1 MNDLEQR
8 LAHLSPERRELLRR
22 TAQQERSARGRIRPQ
37 LRPEYIPLT
46 FGQRRLWLLDQFAP
60 GLVAYNSPMGKWLH
74 GELDLDALR
83 AAVQSLIDRHEV
95 LRTVYLAK
103 GGQPY
108 QQILPQCELP
118 WRFAVAEGRD
128 PDAQREDALRI
139 AREEVVRPFT
149 LATQPPIRAV
159 LVQVADDLHLL
170 AITFHHIAIDGWSIS
185 TMDQEIVDAYNQA
198 RAGKPLD
205 RAAPELQIADVAL
218 WQQQTFG
225 GDGLQ
230 QQLDFWSRHLA
241 DAPAVLD
248 LPTDRARPAMQS
260 FQGGLCSTQIPAAL
274 YARLQA
280 FAREQQ
286 VTLSILMFAAFQTL
300 LARYSGQDRVVA
312 AMGVAGRSRFE
323 LETVVGFFINM
334 LPLQA
339 DVSDDPA
346 FVTFLSRMR
355 GIVLEAMENA
365 DTPLDRILETLR
377 LPRSTSYTPFAQ
389 VMYFFQS
396 YPEHT
401 LEMSGLR
408 LVDVHESALRPPT
421 AQGDLSL
428 FVNQHGPGD
437 LMFEY
442 STELYDEAT
451 IQRMG
456 GHLVTL
462 LGAIVESPQTAISRL
477 PMLTPEELQQQAR
490 WNDTRRALPENP
502 TIAALI
508 AEQTA
513 RAPDA
518 VAVLFAE
525 RELTYRELDRRAN
538 MIAHALRAQH
548 VGPGSLVGLY
558 VDRSLEMVIGLL
570 GILKAGGA
578 YVPLDPSYPV
588 DRLAYM
594 VNLSAASV
602 IVTQAALRDTVPS
615 PVPSVVV
622 VDADAPL
629 DASADAPPQG
639 GAGPDDPAYVI
650 FTSGST
656 GKPKGVE
663 IRQRSAVNLIRSIV
677 REPGL
682 TDADTI
688 CAISTLSFDIALTE
702 LVVPLTVGARILL
715 VDRDTVRDG
724 LRLRKLVDTAPL
736 TIMQATPATWRML
749 LDVGWGGRRDM
760 RIISTGEALPREL
773 ADRLMPMARELWNL
787 YGPTETT
794 VYSALCRVQPG
805 EGPIIVGRPV
815 DNTVIHIVDRN
826 MQWLPV
832 GVPGELLIGGDGL
845 ATGYRGRPDLTAE
858 KFIPDPFSADL
869 SPTSPQARL
878 YRTGDLAFWR
888 TDGTVQVI
896 GRIDHQV
903 KLRGFRIELGE
914 IETVLAQYPG
924 MTQVVVHCREDRPG
938 DQRLVAYFTQDG
950 IGATDAE
957 LRAHLKLALPD
968 YMVPSA
974 FVGLDAF
981 PLTPNG
987 KVDRRALPAPEA
999 LAGTSDDLVAPR
1011 TQEEETLVKLWG
1023 ELLNLPTVDV
1033 RANFFDLGG
1042 HSVLG
1047 TQMLSRIEYEYGIEL
1062 SLRILFEA
1070 PTLEQMAVRVADACA
1085 KADQNDLEALLLKLE
1100 HLSDSEVERQLTG
1113 DGKERSDV

>member
-1 MNDLEQR
+1 MNDFEQR

-22 TAQQERSARGRIRPQ
+22 AAQQERSTRGRIRPQ
-37 LRPEYIPLT
+37 PRPEHIPLT

-60 GLVAYNSPMGKWLH
+60 GLVAYNSPIGKWLH
-74 GELDLDALR
+74 GQLDVDALR
-83 AAVQSLIDRHEV
+83 AAIQSLIDRHEV
-95 LRTVYLAK
+95 LRTGYLAR

-108 QQILPQCELP
+108 QQILSRCELP
-118 WRFAVAEGRD
+118 WRFAVAEGLD
-128 PDAQREDALRI
+128 TDAQRGDALRI
-139 AREEVVRPFT
+139 AREDVVRPFA

-159 LVQVADDLHLL
+159 LVQVADGLHLL

-185 TMDQEIVDAYNQA
+185 TMERQIVDAYSKA
-198 RAGKPLD
+198 RAGEPVD
-205 RAAPELQIADVAL
+205 RAASELQIADVAL

-248 LPTDRARPAMQS
+248 LPSDRARPAMQS
-260 FQGGLCSTQIPAAL
+260 FQGSLCSTQIPAAL
-274 YARLQA
+274 YARLQV

-286 VTLSILMFAAFQTL
+286 VTLSILLFAAFQAL
-300 LARYSGQDRVVA
+300 LARYSGQDRVVV
-312 AMGVAGRSRFE
+312 AMGVAGRARLE
-323 LETVVGFFINM
+323 LEPVVGFFINV

-396 YPEHT
+396 YPEHA
-401 LEMSGLR
+401 LEMPGLQI
-408 LVDVHESALRPPT
+408 DNVHVSALRPPT

-442 STELYDEAT
+442 STDLYDETT

-462 LGAIVESPQTAISRL
+462 LGAIVESPQTPLSRL
-477 PMLTPEELQQQAR
+477 PMLTSEEVEQQAR

-508 AEQTA
+508 AEQTV
-513 RAPDA
+513 RTPDA
-518 VAVLFAE
+518 VAVIFAG
-525 RELTYRELDRRAN
+525 RELSYRELDRRAN
-538 MIAHALRAQH
+538 MIAHALRAH
-548 VGPGSLVGLY
+548 GVRPGVLVGLY
-558 VDRSLEMVIGLL
+558 VERSLEMLIGLL

-602 IVTQAALRDTVPS
+602 IVTQTALRDTVPS

-629 DASADAPPQG
+629 EASADAPPQG

-663 IRQRSAVNLIRSIV
+663 IRQRSAVNLIRSIA

-702 LVVPLTVGARILL
+702 LVAPLTVGARILL

-749 LDVGWGGRRDM
+749 LDVGWSGRRDM

-815 DNTVIHIVDRN
+815 DNTQIHIVDRH
-826 MQWLPV
+826 MQRLPV

-845 ATGYRGRPDLTAE
+845 AAGYRERPDLTAE

-869 SPTSPQARL
+869 SPANPQARL

-924 MTQVVVHCREDRPG
+924 ITQVVVHCREDRPG
-938 DQRLVAYFTQDG
+938 DQRLVAYFTRET

-957 LRAHLKLALPD
+957 LRAHLKRALPD

-974 FVGLDAF
+974 FVGLENF

-987 KVDRRALPAPEA
+987 KIDRRALPAPEA
-999 LAGTSDDLVAPR
+999 LTGMSDDLVAPR
-1011 TQEEETLVKLWG
+1011 TPEEETLAKLWG
-1023 ELLNLPTVDV
+1023 ELLNLPAVDV

-1062 SLRILFEA
+1062 SLRVLFEA

-1085 KADQNDLEALLLKLE
+1085 KADHDDLEALLRKLE
-1100 HLSDSEVERQLTG
+1100 HLSDNEVQQQLTG
-1113 DGKERSDV
+1113 DGKERSDL

>member
-8 LAHLSPERRELLRR
+8 FAHLSPERRELLRR
-22 TAQQERSARGRIRPQ
+22 AAQQERAARGRIRPQ
-37 LRPEYIPLT
+37 VRPERIPLT

-74 GELDLDALR
+74 GELNDDAMR
-83 AAVQSLIDRHEV
+83 AALQALVDRHEV
-95 LRTVYLAK
+95 LRTVYRAHS
-103 GGQPY
+103 GQPY
-108 QQILPQCELP
+108 QQILPVCELP
-118 WRFAVAEGRD
+118 WRFVVAEGDDVGARR
-128 PDAQREDALRI
+128 ADALRI
-139 AREEVVRPFT
+139 AREEVAKPFI
-149 LATQPPIRAV
+149 LATQPPIRVA
-159 LVQVADDLHLL
+159 LVRVADDLHLL
-170 AITFHHIAIDGWSIS
+170 TIIFHHIAIDGWSIA
-185 TMDQEIVDAYNQA
+185 TMEEEIFDAYNRLQN
-198 RAGKPLD
+198 GEPLS
-205 RAAPELQIADVAL
+205 RTAPELQIADVAI
-218 WQQQTFG
+218 WQEQTLG

-230 QQLDFWSRHLA
+230 PQLDFWSRHLA

-260 FQGGLCSTQIPAAL
+260 FEGSVCFAQIPPAL
-274 YARLQA
+274 YGRLQT

-286 VTLSILMFAAFQTL
+286 VTLSILIFAAFQTL
-300 LARYSGQDRVVA
+300 LSRYSGQDRVVA
-312 AMGVAGRSRFE
+312 AMGVAGRARLE
-323 LETVVGFFINM
+323 LEPVVGFFINM

-339 DVSDDPA
+339 DVSDDPG
-346 FVTFLSRMR
+346 FTTFLSRMR
-355 GIVLEAMENA
+355 GVVLEAMENA
-365 DTPLDRILETLR
+365 DAPLDRILETLR

-396 YPEHT
+396 YPEHS
-401 LEMSGLR
+401 LSMPGLSFE
-408 LVDVHESALRPPT
+408 DVNVSELRPPT

-442 STELYDEAT
+442 STELYDETT
-451 IQRMG
+451 IQRLG

-462 LGAIVESPQTAISRL
+462 LDAIVESPQSPISSLR
-477 PMLTPEELQQQAR
+477 MLTQDEVEQQSR

-508 AEQTA
+508 AEQTL

-518 VAVLFAE
+518 VAVIFGG
-525 RELTYRELDRRAN
+525 RELSYRELDRRAN
-538 MIAHALRAQH
+538 MVAHSLRTH
-548 VGPGSLVGLY
+548 GVGPGILVGLY
-558 VDRSLEMVIGLL
+558 VDRSLEMLIGLL

-594 VNLSAASV
+594 VELSASNV
-602 IVTQAALRDTVPS
+602 IVTQPALRDTLPS

-622 VDADAPL
+622 VDADAAL
-629 DASADAPPQG
+629 DASAEAPPMD
-639 GAGPDDPAYVI
+639 GAGPEDPAYVI

-663 IRQRSAVNLIRSIV
+663 IRQRSAVNLIRSIA

-682 TDADTI
+682 TEADTI

-724 LRLRKLVDTAPL
+724 LRMRKLVDAEPL

-749 LDVGWGGRRDM
+749 LDVGWSGRQDM

-773 ADRLMPMARELWNL
+773 ADRLLPMARELWNL

-815 DNTVIHIVDRN
+815 DNTQIHIVDRH
-826 MQWLPV
+826 MQRLPV

-845 ATGYRGRPDLTAE
+845 AAGYRGRPDLTAE
-858 KFIPDPFSADL
+858 KFIPDPFSND
-869 SPTSPQARL
+869 PQARL

-938 DQRLVAYFTQDG
+938 DQRLVAYFTKEG
-950 IGATDAE
+950 VRATDAE

-974 FVGLDAF
+974 FVDLDAF

-999 LAGTSDDLVAPR
+999 AVGTSEEIIAPR
-1011 TQEEETLVKLWG
+1011 TPEEAALVKIWS
-1023 ELLNLPTVDV
+1023 ELLSLPSVDV

-1047 TQMLSRIEYEYGIEL
+1047 TRMLSRIEHEFGVEL
-1062 SLRILFEA
+1062 SLRALFEA
-1070 PTLEQMAVRVADACA
+1070 PTLEQMAARVVDACA
-1085 KADQNDLEALLLKLE
+1085 KAEQNDLEALLRKLE
-1100 HLSDSEVERQLTG
+1100 LLSDDEVARQLTG
-1113 DGKERSDV
+1113 VGNERDDV

>member
-22 TAQQERSARGRIRPQ
+22 AARQDRAARGRIRPQ
-37 LRPEYIPLT
+37 PRPERIPLT

-60 GLVAYNSPMGKWLH
+60 GLVAYNSPLGKWLH
-74 GELDLDALR
+74 GELDVDAMR
-83 AAVQSLIDRHEV
+83 AAIQTLVDRHEV
-95 LRTVYLAK
+95 LRTVYPAP

-108 QQILPQCELP
+108 QRILPRCELP
-118 WRFAVAEGRD
+118 WRSAIANGDGV
-128 PDAQREDALRI
+128 DARRADALRI
-139 AREEVVRPFT
+139 AREEVVRPFA
-149 LATQPPIRAV
+149 LATEPPIRAV
-159 LVQVADDLHLL
+159 LIRVSDDLHLL
-170 AITFHHIAIDGWSIS
+170 TIVFHHIAIDGWSIS
-185 TMDQEIVDAYNQA
+185 TMEREFVAAYNRLREGA
-198 RAGKPLD
+198 TLD
-205 RAAPELQIADVAL
+205 NAAPELQIADVAL

-225 GDGLQ
+225 GEGLQ

-260 FQGGLCSTQIPAAL
+260 FEGGICSAQIPAAL
-274 YARLQA
+274 YERLQT
-280 FAREQQ
+280 FARDQQ
-286 VTLSILMFAAFQTL
+286 VTLSILVFAVFQVL
-300 LARYSGQDRVVA
+300 LSRYSGQDRVVA
-312 AMGVAGRSRFE
+312 AMGVAGRARLE
-323 LETVVGFFINM
+323 LEPVVGFFINM

-339 DVSDDPA
+339 DVSDDPE
-346 FVTFLSRMR
+346 FLTFLSRMR

-396 YPEHT
+396 YPEHA
-401 LEMSGLR
+401 LAMSGLR
-408 LVDVHESALRPPT
+408 LDDVHISELRPPT

-428 FVNQHGPGD
+428 FVNQYGPGD

-451 IQRMG
+451 IVRMA

-462 LGAIVESPQTAISRL
+462 LGAIVAAPRTALSRL
-477 PMLTPEELQQQAR
+477 PMLSEDEIEQLAR

-508 AEQTA
+508 AERTA

-518 VAVLFAE
+518 VAVVFAG
-525 RELTYRELDRRAN
+525 RELSYRELDRRAN
-538 MIAHALRAQH
+538 MVAHALRAEG
-548 VGPGSLVGLY
+548 VEPGMLVGLY
-558 VDRSLEMVIGLL
+558 VDRSLEMIIGLL

-594 VNLSAASV
+594 VELSASRV
-602 IVTQAALRDTVPS
+602 IVTQPALRDTLPS

-622 VDADAPL
+622 VDADSPL
-629 DASADAPPQG
+629 DASADAPPSG
-639 GAGPDDPAYVI
+639 GAGPEDPAYVI

-663 IRQRSAVNLIRSIV
+663 IRQRSAVNLIRSIA

-815 DNTVIHIVDRN
+815 DNTRIHIVDRH
-826 MQWLPV
+826 MQLQPV

-845 ATGYRGRPDLTAE
+845 ASGYRARPDLTAE
-858 KFIPDPFSADL
+858 KFIPDPFAAD
-869 SPTSPQARL
+869 PQARL

-950 IGATDAE
+950 IRASDAE
-957 LRAHLKLALPD
+957 LRTHLKLALPD

-974 FVGLDAF
+974 FVGLDGF

-999 LAGTSDDLVAPR
+999 AAGASDDLIAPR
-1011 TQEEETLVKLWG
+1011 TPEEEALAALWG
-1023 ELLNLPTVDV
+1023 ELLNLPAVDV

-1062 SLRILFEA
+1062 SLRVLFEA
-1070 PTLEQMAVRVADACA
+1070 PTLEQMAARVVEACA
-1085 KADQNDLEALLLKLE
+1085 IADQSDMDALLRKLE
-1100 HLSDSEVERQLTG
+1100 HLSDEEISQQLVG
-1113 DGKERSDV
+1113 GQKERSDV

>member
-22 TAQQERSARGRIRPQ
+22 AARQDRATRGRIRPQ
-37 LRPEYIPLT
+37 PRPERIPLT

-60 GLVAYNSPMGKWLH
+60 GLVAYNSPFGKWLH
-74 GELDLDALR
+74 GELDVDAMR
-83 AAVQSLIDRHEV
+83 AAIQTLVDRHEV
-95 LRTVYLAK
+95 LRTVYPAP
-103 GGQPY
+103 GGQPC
-108 QQILPQCELP
+108 QKILLQCELP
-118 WRFAVAEGRD
+118 WRSAIADGDEISARR
-128 PDAQREDALRI
+128 ADALRI
-139 AREEVVRPFT
+139 AREEVVRPFA
-149 LATQPPIRAV
+149 LASDPPIRAV
-159 LVQVADDLHLL
+159 LIRVSDDLHLL
-170 AITFHHIAIDGWSIS
+170 AIICHHIAIDGWSIS
-185 TMDQEIVDAYNQA
+185 TMEREFVAAYNRLREGA
-198 RAGKPLD
+198 ILD
-205 RAAPELQIADVAL
+205 NAAPELQIADVAL

-225 GDGLQ
+225 GEGLQ

-260 FQGGLCSTQIPAAL
+260 FEGSLCSAQIPPAL
-274 YARLQA
+274 YERLQA
-280 FAREQQ
+280 FARDQQ
-286 VTLSILMFAAFQTL
+286 VTLSILVFAAFQAL
-300 LARYSGQDRVVA
+300 LSRYSGQDRVVA
-312 AMGVAGRSRFE
+312 AMGVAGRARLE
-323 LETVVGFFINM
+323 LEPVVGFFINM

-339 DVSDDPA
+339 DVSDDPE
-346 FVTFLSRMR
+346 FITFLSRMR

-396 YPEHT
+396 YPEHA
-401 LEMSGLR
+401 LAMSGLR
-408 LVDVHESALRPPT
+408 LDDVHISELRAPT

-451 IQRMG
+451 IARMG
-456 GHLVTL
+456 GHLLTL
-462 LGAIVESPQTAISRL
+462 LGAIVEAPHTPLSRL
-477 PMLTPEELQQQAR
+477 PMLTQDEIGQLAR

-518 VAVLFAE
+518 VAVMFAG
-525 RELTYRELDRRAN
+525 RELSYRELDRRAN
-538 MIAHALRAQH
+538 MVAHALRAQG
-548 VGPGSLVGLY
+548 VGPGMLVGLY
-558 VDRSLEMVIGLL
+558 VDRSLEMIIGLL

-594 VNLSAASV
+594 VELSASSV
-602 IVTQAALRDTVPS
+602 IVTQPALRDSLPS

-622 VDADAPL
+622 VDADSPL
-629 DASADAPPQG
+629 DASAETQPSG
-639 GAGPDDPAYVI
+639 GAGPEDPAYVI

-663 IRQRSAVNLIRSIV
+663 IRQRSAVNLIRSIA

-815 DNTVIHIVDRN
+815 DNTRIHIVDRH
-826 MQWLPV
+826 MQLQPV

-845 ATGYRGRPDLTAE
+845 AAGYRARPDLTAE
-858 KFIPDPFSADL
+858 KFIPDPFSAD
-869 SPTSPQARL
+869 PQARL

-950 IGATDAE
+950 IRATDAE
-957 LRAHLKLALPD
+957 LRTHLKLALPD

-974 FVGLDAF
+974 FVGLDGF

-999 LAGTSDDLVAPR
+999 AAGVSDDLVAPR
-1011 TQEEETLVKLWG
+1011 TPEEETLVALWR
-1023 ELLNLPTVDV
+1023 ELLNLPAVDV

-1062 SLRILFEA
+1062 SLRVLFEA
-1070 PTLEQMAVRVADACA
+1070 PTLEQMAVRIVDACA
-1085 KADQNDLEALLLKLE
+1085 IADQSDLEAMLRKLE
-1100 HLSDSEVERQLTG
+1100 HLSDEEVSQQLVG
-1113 DGKERSDV
+1113 GQKERSDV

>member
-22 TAQQERSARGRIRPQ
+22 AAQQERTSRGRIRPQ
-37 LRPEYIPLT
+37 ARPERIPLT

-74 GELDLDALR
+74 GELDVDAMR
-83 AAVQSLIDRHEV
+83 AALQALVDRHEV
-95 LRTVYLAK
+95 LRTVYRAH

-108 QQILPQCELP
+108 QHILPACELP
-118 WRFAVAEGRD
+118 WRFAIADGG
-128 PDAQREDALRI
+128 DASARREDALRI
-139 AREEVVRPFT
+139 AREEVVKPFV
-149 LATQPPIRAV
+149 LATQPPIRV
-159 LVQVADDLHLL
+159 SLVRVEDDLHLL
-170 AITFHHIAIDGWSIS
+170 TMVFHHIAIDGWSIS
-185 TMDQEIVDAYNQA
+185 TMEQQVFDAYNRLQE
-198 RAGKPLD
+198 GGSID
-205 RAAPELQIADVAL
+205 RTAPELQIADVAI
-218 WQQQTFG
+218 WQEQTFG
-225 GDGLQ
+225 GDGLDK
-230 QQLDFWSRHLA
+230 QLDFWSRHLA

-260 FQGGLCSTQIPAAL
+260 FEGSVCSAQIPSAL
-274 YARLQA
+274 YERLQTY
-280 FAREQQ
+280 AREQQ
-286 VTLSILMFAAFQTL
+286 VTLSILVFAAFQVL
-300 LARYSGQDRVVA
+300 LSRYSGQDRVVA
-312 AMGVAGRSRFE
+312 AMGVAGRARLE
-323 LETVVGFFINM
+323 LEPVVGFFINM

-339 DVSDDPA
+339 DVSDDPGFA
-346 FVTFLSRMR
+346 TFLSRMR
-355 GIVLEAMENA
+355 GVVLEAMENA

-396 YPEHT
+396 YPEHA
-401 LEMSGLR
+401 LAVSGLR
-408 LVDVHESALRPPT
+408 VDDVNVSQLRPPT

-442 STELYDEAT
+442 STELYDEVT
-451 IQRMG
+451 VQRMG

-462 LGAIVESPQTAISRL
+462 LGAIVESPQSPISSLR
-477 PMLTPEELQQQAR
+477 MLMPEEIEQQAR

-513 RAPDA
+513 RTPDA
-518 VAVLFAE
+518 VAVVFGT
-525 RELTYRELDRRAN
+525 RELSYRELDRRAN
-538 MIAHALRAQH
+538 MVAHSLRAEG
-548 VGPGSLVGLY
+548 VRPGMLVGLY
-558 VDRSLEMVIGLL
+558 VDRSLEMIIGLL

-594 VNLSAASV
+594 VELSASSV
-602 IVTQAALRDTVPS
+602 IVTQPALRDTLPS

-622 VDADAPL
+622 VDAEATL
-629 DASADAPPQG
+629 DASADAPPQDG
-639 GAGPDDPAYVI
+639 SGPNDPAYVI

-663 IRQRSAVNLIRSIV
+663 IRQRSAVNLIRSIA

-682 TDADTI
+682 TETDTI

-724 LRLRKLVDTAPL
+724 LRLRKLVDAEPL

-749 LDVGWGGRRDM
+749 LDVGWGGRQDM

-773 ADRLMPMARELWNL
+773 ADRLLPMARELWNL

-794 VYSALCRVQPG
+794 VYSALCRVRPG
-805 EGPIIVGRPV
+805 EGPIIVGSPV
-815 DNTVIHIVDRN
+815 DNTQLHIVDRH
-826 MQWLPV
+826 MQRLPV

-845 ATGYRGRPDLTAE
+845 AAGYRGRPDLTAE
-858 KFIPDPFSADL
+858 KFIPDPFSMD
-869 SPTSPQARL
+869 PQARL

-888 TDGTVQVI
+888 ADGTVQVV

-950 IGATDAE
+950 NRATDAD

-974 FVGLDAF
+974 FVALETF

-999 LAGTSDDLVAPR
+999 AVGASAELIAPR
-1011 TQEEETLVKLWG
+1011 TPEEEALVKIWG
-1023 ELLNLPTVDV
+1023 GLLNLPAVDV

-1047 TQMLSRIEYEYGIEL
+1047 TQMLSRIEHEFGIEL
-1062 SLRILFEA
+1062 SLRVLFEA
-1070 PTLEQMAVRVADACA
+1070 PTLEQMASRVADACTM
-1085 KADQNDLEALLLKLE
+1085 ADQGDLEALLRKLE
-1100 HLSDSEVERQLTG
+1100 HLSDDEVARQLTG
-1113 DGKERSDV
+1113 DGNERGDV

>member
-1 MNDLEQR
+1 MNDIEQR

-22 TAQQERSARGRIRPQ
+22 AAQQERAARGRIRPQ
-37 LRPEYIPLT
+37 PRPERIPLT

-74 GELDLDALR
+74 GEVDADALR
-83 AAVQSLIDRHEV
+83 ASIQSLIDRHEV
-95 LRTVYLAK
+95 LRTVYRAH

-108 QQILPQCELP
+108 QHILTHCELP
-118 WRFAVAEGRD
+118 WRSATADGGD
-128 PDAQREDALRI
+128 DADRRADALRI
-139 AREEVVRPFT
+139 AREEVVKSFA

-159 LVQVADDLHLL
+159 LVEVSKELHLL
-170 AITFHHIAIDGWSIS
+170 VVIFHHIAIDGWSIS
-185 TMDQEIVDAYNQA
+185 TMEREIVDAYNRLKTGEA
-198 RAGKPLD
+198 LD
-205 RAAPELQIADVAL
+205 RAAPALQIADVAM
-218 WQQQTFG
+218 WQQQTLG

-230 QQLDFWSRHLA
+230 PQLDFWSRHLA

-260 FQGGLCSTQIPAAL
+260 FEGSLCSAQIPPAL
-274 YARLQA
+274 YERLQT
-280 FAREQQ
+280 FARDQQ
-286 VTLSILMFAAFQTL
+286 VTLSILVFAAFQTL
-300 LARYSGQDRVVA
+300 LARYSGQDHVVA
-312 AMGVAGRSRFE
+312 AMGVAGRARLE
-323 LETVVGFFINM
+323 LEPVVGFFINM
-334 LPLQA
+334 LPLHA
-339 DVSDDPA
+339 DISDDPE
-346 FVTFLSRMR
+346 FLTFLTRTR

-396 YPEHT
+396 YPEHA
-401 LEMSGLR
+401 LALSGLR
-408 LVDVHESALRPPT
+408 MDDVHVSELRAPT

-442 STELYDEAT
+442 STELYDETT
-451 IQRMG
+451 IQRMA
-456 GHLVTL
+456 GHLLVL
-462 LGAIVESPQTAISRL
+462 LEGIVDAPQTPISRL
-477 PMLTPEELQQQAR
+477 PMLTADEIAQQAR
-490 WNDTRRALPENP
+490 WNETDRALPERP

-513 RAPDA
+513 RTPDA
-518 VAVLFAE
+518 VAVVFGG
-525 RELTYRELDRRAN
+525 RELRYRELDRRAN
-538 MIAHALRAQH
+538 MVAHALRAQG
-548 VGPGSLVGLY
+548 VGPGMLVGLY
-558 VDRSLEMVIGLL
+558 VERSLEMLIGLL

-594 VNLSAASV
+594 VELSASGV
-602 IVTQAALRDTVPS
+602 IVTQPALRDALPA

-639 GAGPDDPAYVI
+639 GAGPEDPAYVI

-663 IRQRSAVNLIRSIV
+663 IRQRSAVNLIRSIA

-682 TDADTI
+682 TEADTI

-724 LRLRKLVDTAPL
+724 LRLRKLVDAEPL

-749 LDVGWGGRRDM
+749 LDVGWAGRPDM

-773 ADRLMPMARELWNL
+773 ADRLLPMARELWNL

-794 VYSALCRVQPG
+794 VYSALCRVHPG
-805 EGPIIVGRPV
+805 QGPIIVGRPV
-815 DNTVIHIVDRN
+815 DNTKLHIVDRH
-826 MQWLPV
+826 MQRVPA
-832 GVPGELLIGGDGL
+832 GVPGELLIGGDGV
-845 ATGYRGRPDLTAE
+845 AAGYRSRPDLTAE
-858 KFIPDPFSADL
+858 KFIPDPFSDD
-869 SPTSPQARL
+869 PQARL

-888 TDGTVQVI
+888 TDGTVQVV

-938 DQRLVAYFTQDG
+938 DPRLVAYFTQEG
-950 IGATDAE
+950 APATDAD

-974 FVGLDAF
+974 FVALDAF

-999 LAGTSDDLVAPR
+999 AAGASGELIAPR
-1011 TQEEETLVKLWG
+1011 TPEEEMLAKLWG
-1023 ELLNLPTVDV
+1023 ELLNLPAVDV

-1062 SLRILFEA
+1062 SLRMLFEA
-1070 PTLEQMAVRVADACA
+1070 PTLEQMAARVADACA
-1085 KADQNDLEALLLKLE
+1085 LADQDDLEALLRRLD
-1100 HLSDSEVERQLTG
+1100 HLSDDEVALQLVG
-1113 DGKERSDV
+1113 DAKERSDV

>member
-1 MNDLEQR
+1 MSNPMNDLEHR

-22 TAQQERSARGRIRPQ
+22 AAQQERAIRGRIRPQ
-37 LRPEYIPLT
+37 PRPERIPLT
-46 FGQRRLWLLDQFAP
+46 SGQRRLWLVNQFAP
-60 GLVAYNSPMGKWLH
+60 SLIAYNSPMGKWLH
-74 GELDLDALR
+74 GRLDADVMR
-83 AAVQSLIDRHEV
+83 ATLQSLVNRHEV
-95 LRTVYLAK
+95 LRTVYRAHS
-103 GGQPY
+103 GQPY
-108 QQILPQCELP
+108 QQILPRCELP
-118 WRFAVAEGRD
+118 WRFAIADGD
-128 PDAQREDALRI
+128 DTSACREDALRI
-139 AREEVVRPFT
+139 AREEVALPFV

-159 LVQVADDLHLL
+159 LVRVADNLHLL
-170 AITFHHIAIDGWSIS
+170 AVVFHHIAIDGWSIS
-185 TMDQEIVDAYNQA
+185 TMEQEIVESYNRLHA
-198 RAGKPLD
+198 REPLD
-205 RAAPELQIADVAL
+205 GATPELQVADVAI

-248 LPTDRARPAMQS
+248 LPTDRARPAVQTFEGS
-260 FQGGLCSTQIPAAL
+260 LCTAQIPPAL
-274 YARLQA
+274 YERLQA
-280 FAREQQ
+280 FARSRQ
-286 VTLSILMFAAFQTL
+286 VTLSILVFAAFQVL
-300 LARYSGQDRVVA
+300 LARYSGQDRIVA
-312 AMGVAGRSRFE
+312 SMGVAGRARLE
-323 LETVVGFFINM
+323 LEPVVGFFINL

-339 DVSDDPA
+339 DVSDDPE
-346 FVTFLSRMR
+346 FVTFLARMR
-355 GIVLEAMENA
+355 DIVLEAMENA
-365 DTPLDRILETLR
+365 DAPLDRILETLR

-389 VMYFFQS
+389 VMYFFQN
-396 YPEHT
+396 YPERT
-401 LEMSGLR
+401 LMMSGLR
-408 LVDVHESALRPPT
+408 IENTHVSELRPPT

-442 STELYDEAT
+442 STELYDKAT

-462 LGAIVESPQTAISRL
+462 LGAIVESPQTLLSRL
-477 PMLTPEELQQQAR
+477 PLLTLEEIEQQAR
-490 WNDTRRALPENP
+490 WNDTRRGLPENP

-513 RAPDA
+513 RTPDA
-518 VAVLFAE
+518 VAVLFDG
-525 RELTYRELDRRAN
+525 RELRYRELDRRAN
-538 MIAHALRAQH
+538 MVAHALRAQG
-548 VGPGSLVGLY
+548 VGPGKLVGLY
-558 VDRSLEMVIGLL
+558 VDRSLEMLIGLL

-588 DRLAYM
+588 DRLVYM
-594 VNLSAASV
+594 VNQSASSV
-602 IVTQAALRDTVPS
+602 IVTQPALLDTLPS

-622 VDADAPL
+622 VDVGAPL
-629 DASADAPPQG
+629 DALADAPPQE

-656 GKPKGVE
+656 GKPKGVQ
-663 IRQRSAVNLIRSIV
+663 IQQRSAVNLIRSIA

-682 TDADTI
+682 TEVDTI

-702 LVVPLTVGARILL
+702 LVVPLTVGAKILL

-724 LRLRKLVDTAPL
+724 LRLRKFVDAEPL

-749 LDVGWGGRRDM
+749 LDVGWSGRPDM

-773 ADRLMPMARELWNL
+773 ADRLLPVVREVWNL

-815 DNTVIHIVDRN
+815 DNTQIHIVDRH
-826 MQWLPV
+826 MQRLPV

-845 ATGYRGRPDLTAE
+845 AAGYRGRPDLTAE
-858 KFIPDPFSADL
+858 KFIPDPFSAD
-869 SPTSPQARL
+869 PQARL

-888 TDGTVQVI
+888 TDGTVQVV

-914 IETVLAQYPG
+914 IESVLAQYPG

-938 DQRLVAYFTQDG
+938 EQRLVAYFTRDG
-950 IGATDAE
+950 ARATDAE

-974 FVGLDAF
+974 FLGLDTF

-987 KVDRRALPAPEA
+987 KVDRHALPAPEA
-999 LAGTSDDLVAPR
+999 MADALDDLVAPR
-1011 TQEEETLVKLWG
+1011 TPEEETLAKLWR
-1023 ELLNLPTVDV
+1023 ELLNLPAVDV

-1062 SLRILFEA
+1062 SLRVLFEA
-1070 PTLEQMAVRVADACA
+1070 PTLEQMSARVADACA
-1085 KADQNDLEALLLKLE
+1085 KADQIDLEEMLRKLE
-1100 HLSDSEVERQLTG
+1100 QLSDDEVARQLTG
-1113 DGKERSDV
+1113 DGKKRSDI

>member
-1 MNDLEQR
+1 MNDFEQR

-22 TAQQERSARGRIRPQ
+22 AAQQERSTRGRIRPQ
-37 LRPEYIPLT
+37 PRPEHIPLT

-74 GELDLDALR
+74 GQLDVDALR

-95 LRTVYLAK
+95 LRTVYLAR

-108 QQILPQCELP
+108 QQILSRCELP

-128 PDAQREDALRI
+128 TDAQRGDALRI
-139 AREEVVRPFT
+139 AREEVARPFI

-170 AITFHHIAIDGWSIS
+170 AIIFHHIAIDGWSIS

-198 RAGKPLD
+198 RAGKPLH

-230 QQLDFWSRHLA
+230 QQLDFWARHLA

-248 LPTDRARPAMQS
+248 LPSDRARPAMQS
-260 FQGGLCSTQIPAAL
+260 FQGSLCSTQIPSAL

-286 VTLSILMFAAFQTL
+286 VTLSILMFAAFQSL
-300 LARYSGQDRVVA
+300 LARYCGQDRVVA
-312 AMGVAGRSRFE
+312 AMGVAGRSRLE
-323 LETVVGFFINM
+323 LEPVVGFFINM

-339 DVSDDPA
+339 NVSDDPA
-346 FVTFLSRMR
+346 FVTFLLRTR
-355 GIVLEAMENA
+355 GVVLEAMENA

-396 YPEHT
+396 YPEHA
-401 LEMSGLR
+401 LDMSGLR
-408 LVDVHESALRPPT
+408 LVDVHVSALRPPT

-442 STELYDEAT
+442 STDLYDETT

-462 LGAIVESPQTAISRL
+462 LAAIVESPQTPLSRL
-477 PMLTPEELQQQAR
+477 PMLTSEEVEQQAR

-508 AEQTA
+508 AEQTV
-513 RAPDA
+513 RTPDA
-518 VAVLFAE
+518 VAVIFAG
-525 RELTYRELDRRAN
+525 RELSYRELDRRAN
-538 MIAHALRAQH
+538 MIAHALRAH
-548 VGPGSLVGLY
+548 GVRPGVLVGLY
-558 VDRSLEMVIGLL
+558 VERSLEMLIGLL

-602 IVTQAALRDTVPS
+602 IVTQTALRDTVPS

-629 DASADAPPQG
+629 EASADAPPQG

-663 IRQRSAVNLIRSIV
+663 IRQRSAVNLIRSIA

-702 LVVPLTVGARILL
+702 LVAPLTVGARILL

-724 LRLRKLVDTAPL
+724 LRLRRLVDTAPL

-749 LDVGWGGRRDM
+749 LDVGWSGRRDM

-815 DNTVIHIVDRN
+815 DNTQIHIVDRH
-826 MQWLPV
+826 MQRLPV

-845 ATGYRGRPDLTAE
+845 AAGYRERPDLTAE

-869 SPTSPQARL
+869 SPANPQARL

-924 MTQVVVHCREDRPG
+924 ITQVVVHCREDRPG
-938 DQRLVAYFTQDG
+938 DQRLVAYFTRET

-957 LRAHLKLALPD
+957 LRAHLKRALPD

-974 FVGLDAF
+974 FVGLENF

-987 KVDRRALPAPEA
+987 KIDRRALPAPEA
-999 LAGTSDDLVAPR
+999 LTGMSDDLVAPR
-1011 TQEEETLVKLWG
+1011 TPEEETLAKLWG
-1023 ELLNLPTVDV
+1023 ELLNLPAVDV

-1062 SLRILFEA
+1062 SLRVLFEA

-1085 KADQNDLEALLLKLE
+1085 QADQNDLEALLRKLE
-1100 HLSDSEVERQLTG
+1100 HLSDDEVAQQLTG
-1113 DGKERSDV
+1113 SGKQRSDV

>member
-1 MNDLEQR
+1 MNDIEQR

-22 TAQQERSARGRIRPQ
+22 AAQQERSARGRIRPQ
-37 LRPEYIPLT
+37 PRPERIPLT

-74 GELDLDALR
+74 GELDVDALR
-83 AAVQSLIDRHEV
+83 AAIQSLIDRHEV
-95 LRTVYLAK
+95 LRTVYLAH
-103 GGQPY
+103 GGQPH
-108 QQILPQCELP
+108 QQILPQCGLP
-118 WRFAVAEGRD
+118 WRSAVAEGD
-128 PDAQREDALRI
+128 STDARREDALRI
-139 AREEVVRPFT
+139 AREEVVRPFALT
-149 LATQPPIRAV
+149 TQPPIRAV
-159 LVQVADDLHLL
+159 LVQVEDGLHLL
-170 AITFHHIAIDGWSIS
+170 TIVFHHIAIDGWSIS
-185 TMDQEIVDAYNQA
+185 TMDREIVDAYS
-198 RAGKPLD
+198 RAHAGEPLD

-260 FQGGLCSTQIPAAL
+260 FEGNICSAQIPPAL
-274 YARLQA
+274 YERMQT

-286 VTLSILMFAAFQTL
+286 TTLSILVFAAFQTL

-312 AMGVAGRSRFE
+312 AMGVAGRARLE
-323 LETVVGFFINM
+323 LEPVVGFFINM

-396 YPEHT
+396 YPEHA
-401 LEMSGLR
+401 LDMSGLR
-408 LVDVHESALRPPT
+408 IDDVHVSALRPPT

-462 LGAIVESPQTAISRL
+462 LDAIVESPQTPLSRL
-477 PMLTPEELQQQAR
+477 PMLTPEEVEQQAR

-508 AEQTA
+508 AEQTS

-518 VAVLFAE
+518 VAVIFAG
-525 RELTYRELDRRAN
+525 RELGYRELDRRAN
-538 MIAHALRAQH
+538 MVAHALRAQG
-548 VGPGSLVGLY
+548 VGPGMLVGLY

-578 YVPLDPSYPV
+578 YVPLDPSYPA

-594 VNLSAASV
+594 VELSASSV
-602 IVTQAALRDTVPS
+602 IVTQPALRDTLPS

-622 VDADAPL
+622 VDADVPL

-639 GAGPDDPAYVI
+639 GAGPEDPAYVI

-663 IRQRSAVNLIRSIV
+663 IRQRSAVNLIRSIA

-749 LDVGWGGRRDM
+749 LDVGWSGRRDM

-815 DNTVIHIVDRN
+815 DNTRIHLVDRY
-826 MQWLPV
+826 MQRQPV

-845 ATGYRGRPDLTAE
+845 AAGYRGRPDLTAE
-858 KFIPDPFSADL
+858 KFIPDPFSSD
-869 SPTSPQARL
+869 PHARL

-896 GRIDHQV
+896 GRIDHQI

-950 IGATDAE
+950 TRAADTD

-987 KVDRRALPAPEA
+987 KVDRHALPAPEA
-999 LAGTSDDLVAPR
+999 TAGASDDFLAPR
-1011 TQEEETLVKLWG
+1011 TPEEESLATLWG

-1062 SLRILFEA
+1062 SLRVLFEA
-1070 PTLEQMAVRVADACA
+1070 PTLEQMAARIAEACA
-1085 KADQNDLEALLLKLE
+1085 IADQSDMEALLRKLE
-1100 HLSDSEVERQLTG
+1100 HLSDEEVAQQLVG
-1113 DGKERSDV
+1113 GLKERSDV

>member
-22 TAQQERSARGRIRPQ
+22 AAQQERSARGRIRPQ
-37 LRPEYIPLT
+37 LRPEHIPLT

-74 GELDLDALR
+74 GELDVDALR

-108 QQILPQCELP
+108 QQILSRCELP
-118 WRFAVAEGRD
+118 WRFADAEGHD
-128 PDAQREDALRI
+128 TDAQREDALRI
-139 AREEVVRPFT
+139 AREEVVRPFM

-159 LVQVADDLHLL
+159 LVQVTHDLHLL
-170 AITFHHIAIDGWSIS
+170 TIIFHHIAIDGWSIS

-260 FQGGLCSTQIPAAL
+260 FQGSLCSTQIPAQL

-280 FAREQQ
+280 FARDQQ
-286 VTLSILMFAAFQTL
+286 VTLSILMFAAFQAL

-312 AMGVAGRSRFE
+312 AMGVAGRSRLE
-323 LETVVGFFINM
+323 LEPVVGFFINM

-346 FVTFLSRMR
+346 FVTFLSRIR

-408 LVDVHESALRPPT
+408 LVDVHVSALRPPT

-462 LGAIVESPQTAISRL
+462 LGAIVESPQTPISRL
-477 PMLTPEELQQQAR
+477 PMLTLEELEQQAR

-513 RAPDA
+513 RTPDA

-629 DASADAPPQG
+629 DVSADAPPQG

-663 IRQRSAVNLIRSIV
+663 IRQRSAVNLIRSIA

-724 LRLRKLVDTAPL
+724 LQLRKLVDTAPL

-749 LDVGWGGRRDM
+749 LDVGWGGRPDM

-845 ATGYRGRPDLTAE
+845 AAGYRGRPDLTAE

-950 IGATDAE
+950 VGATDAE

-999 LAGTSDDLVAPR
+999 STGTSDDLIAPR
-1011 TQEEETLVKLWG
+1011 TPEEETLAKLWG
-1023 ELLNLPTVDV
+1023 ELLNLPAVDV

-1062 SLRILFEA
+1062 SLRVLFEA

-1100 HLSDSEVERQLTG
+1100 HLSDSEVEQQLTG

>member
-22 TAQQERSARGRIRPQ
+22 AAQQERSARGRIRPQ
-37 LRPEYIPLT
+37 PRPERIPLT

-74 GELDLDALR
+74 GELDVDALR
-83 AAVQSLIDRHEV
+83 AAIQSLIDRHEV
-95 LRTVYLAK
+95 LRTVYLAH

-108 QQILPQCELP
+108 QQILPRCALP
-118 WRFAVAEGRD
+118 WRWSVAEGD
-128 PDAQREDALRI
+128 SADARREDALRI
-139 AREEVVRPFT
+139 AREEVVRPFA

-159 LVQVADDLHLL
+159 LVQAADGLHLL
-170 AITFHHIAIDGWSIS
+170 TIVFHHIAIDGWSIS
-185 TMDQEIVDAYNQA
+185 TMDREIVDAYNRA
-198 RAGKPLD
+198 RGGDPLD

-230 QQLDFWSRHLA
+230 QQLDFWSRHL
-241 DAPAVLD
+241 DSAPAVLD

-260 FQGGLCSTQIPAAL
+260 FEGSICSAQIPPAL
-274 YARLQA
+274 YERMKT

-286 VTLSILMFAAFQTL
+286 TTLSILVFAAFQTL

-312 AMGVAGRSRFE
+312 AMGVAGRARLE
-323 LETVVGFFINM
+323 LEPVVGFFINM

-377 LPRSTSYTPFAQ
+377 MPRSTSYTPFAQ

-396 YPEHT
+396 YPEHA
-401 LEMSGLR
+401 LDMSGLR
-408 LVDVHESALRPPT
+408 IDDVHVSALRPPT

-462 LGAIVESPQTAISRL
+462 LDAIVESPQTPLSRL
-477 PMLTPEELQQQAR
+477 PMLTPEEVEQQAR
-490 WNDTRRALPENP
+490 WNDTHRALPENP

-513 RAPDA
+513 RTPDA
-518 VAVLFAE
+518 VAVIFAG
-525 RELTYRELDRRAN
+525 RELGYRELDRRAN
-538 MIAHALRAQH
+538 MVAHALRAQG
-548 VGPGSLVGLY
+548 VGPGMLVGLY

-578 YVPLDPSYPV
+578 YVPLDPSYPA

-594 VNLSAASV
+594 VDLSASSV
-602 IVTQAALRDTVPS
+602 IVTQPALRDTLPS

-629 DASADAPPQG
+629 DASADAAPQG

-663 IRQRSAVNLIRSIV
+663 IRQRSAVNLIRSIA

-749 LDVGWGGRRDM
+749 LDVGWGGRPDM

-815 DNTVIHIVDRN
+815 DNTRIHIVDRR
-826 MQWLPV
+826 MQRQPV

-845 ATGYRGRPDLTAE
+845 AAGYRGRPDLTAE
-858 KFIPDPFSADL
+858 KFIPDPFS
-869 SPTSPQARL
+869 TGPQARL

-888 TDGTVQVI
+888 ADGTVQVI
-896 GRIDHQV
+896 GRIDHQI

-950 IGATDAE
+950 IRAADAE

-974 FVGLDAF
+974 FVGLDVF

-999 LAGTSDDLVAPR
+999 TAGASDDLLAPR
-1011 TQEEETLVKLWG
+1011 TPEEDSLATLWG
-1023 ELLNLPTVDV
+1023 ELLNLPAVDV

-1062 SLRILFEA
+1062 SLRVLFEA
-1070 PTLEQMAVRVADACA
+1070 PTLEQMAARIADACA
-1085 KADQNDLEALLLKLE
+1085 IADQGDMEALLRKLE
-1100 HLSDSEVERQLTG
+1100 HLSDEEVAQQLIG
-1113 DGKERSDV
+1113 GHKERSDV